1 MRIWSSLNGELVSN
15 GFSTRTTC
23 GCLTVSVPVLSKKIC
38 DTRPRFSSTSCALI
52 RIPALASRPVP
63 ATYATGA
70 AINSGHGVA
79 STNTCAN
86 RSGNPEIAHAIPAIA
101 SESTVNGTASISAV
115 FTTAGRDSCADETS
129 SRIFWYCES
138 CASCVARMVNVVEPL
153 TAPDITRA
161 PAYTSRGTGS
171 PLMLLR
177 SNVATPDSSSP
188 STGTVS
194 PGNTR
199 ITSPSC
205 T

>member
-1 MRIWSSLNGELVSN
+1 MRMWSSSYGELFSN

-38 DTRPRFSSTSCALI
+38 DTRPRFSSTSCALM
-52 RIPALASRPVP
+52 RMPALARRPVP

-70 AINSGHGVA
+70 AISRGQGVA
-79 STNTCAN
+79 NTSTCAN
-86 RSGNPEIAHAIPAIA
+86 RSGVPATAHAMPAIA
-101 SESTVNGTASISAV
+101 SERMVNGTARTSAV
-115 FTTAGRDSCADETS
+115 LTTVGRDSCADDTS

-138 CASCVARMVNVVEPL
+138 CANCVARIVKAVDPL
-153 TAPDITRA
+153 TAPDSTRA

-171 PLMLLR
+171 PLILLR

-194 PGNTR
+194 PGSTR
-199 ITSPSC
+199 ITSPNL